1 VLVSKEYRA
10 MTLHC
15 VLQTNSQYCGGSNT
29 GGQQTGSN
37 PGWHRTTNK
46 GKYQLR
52 SEQLRYCVSDLRA
65 CIIPP
70 VL

>member
-37 PGWHRTTNK
+37 PGWHRTTN
-46 GKYQLR
+46 
-52 SEQLRYCVSDLRA
+52 
-65 CIIPP
+65 
-70 VL
+70 